1 MTVYILNSAILT
13 SHGKYYFFPL
23 STEGARRR
31 LERGFV
37 SAVGHEATAK
47 VLSRILGVEV
57 PVNRI
62 RIKME
67 PGDEAVVFRLHERLP
82 EGKVLSAEE
91 LEKHGYDLGLL
102 MYYGTVSR
110 RAV

>member
-1 MTVYILNSAILT
+1 MIYVLNSAILT

-23 STEGARRR
+23 STAGARRR
-31 LERGFV
+31 LEKGFV
-37 SAVGHEATAK
+37 SAVGHEATAE
-47 VLSRILGVEV
+47 VLSRLLGVKV
-57 PVNRI
+57 PVNRA
-62 RIKME
+62 RIQMQ

-91 LEKHGYDLGLL
+91 LEQHGYDLALL